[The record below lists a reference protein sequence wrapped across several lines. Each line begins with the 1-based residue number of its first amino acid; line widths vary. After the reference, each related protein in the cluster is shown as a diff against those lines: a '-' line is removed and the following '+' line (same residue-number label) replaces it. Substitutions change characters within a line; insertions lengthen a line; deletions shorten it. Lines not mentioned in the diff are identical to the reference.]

1 MEAVWCK
8 MRSMWLGGLEPG
20 FGRAQKGAAMDK
32 DRGFTLIELL
42 VVVAII
48 AVLMAILMP
57 SLQRVKKQAQAVSC
71 MSNLRQW
78 GLIWYFYTQDSEGKF
93 NRGAYNNNAAANDW
107 PVVLLPYYKDKG
119 KLALCPSATLP
130 LSAGGRFEQR
140 AWNWDQQGWGA
151 IRDKDPE
158 IKDRGSYGQDEWLC
172 NRDGANF
179 WRETTNIKKPDN
191 VPLFFDCAYLD
202 AFPIHTSAPPTV
214 KGQSDISSEMNLLCI
229 DRHSGY
235 VNYVFADFNTVRKVG
250 LKELWTLKWH
260 KNFDITGHWTTVG
273 GVQPSDWPQWMRSY
287 KDF

>member
-1 MEAVWCK
+1 MAVRLAASEPNFGHMPK
-8 MRSMWLGGLEPG
+8 GTTMR
-20 FGRAQKGAAMDK
+20 K

-48 AVLMAILMP
+48 ALLMAILMP

-71 MSNLRQW
+71 MSNLKQW
-78 GLIWYFYTQDSEGKF
+78 GLIWYFYTEDSEGKF
-93 NRGAYNNNAAANDW
+93 NIGAYGGSAAANDW
-107 PVVLLPYYKDKG
+107 PVSLLPYYKDKG

-130 LSAGGRFEQR
+130 LAAGGRFEQR
-140 AWNWDQQGWGA
+140 AWNWDKQGWGA

-158 IKDRGSYGQDEWLC
+158 IRDRGSYGQNEWLC
-172 NRDGANF
+172 NRTGDNF
-179 WRETTNIKKPDN
+179 WRETTKIKNPDN

-202 AFPIHTSAPPTV
+202 AFPNHTSAPPTT
-214 KGQSDISSEMNLLCI
+214 KGLPTTSSEMNLLCI

-260 KNFDITGHWTTVG
+260 QNFDITGVWTTVG
-273 GVQPSDWPQWMRSY
+273 GVEPSDWPQWMRSY
-287 KDF
+287 KDY

>member
-1 MEAVWCK
+1 
-8 MRSMWLGGLEPG
+8 MRT
-20 FGRAQKGAAMDK
+20 

-48 AVLMAILMP
+48 ALLMAILMP
-57 SLQRVKKQAQAVSC
+57 SLQRVKRQAHAVAC
-71 MSNLRQW
+71 TSNLRQW

-93 NRGAYNNNAAANDW
+93 NVGAYNGNAAANDW
-107 PVVLLPYYKDKG
+107 PVTLLPYYRDKG

-130 LSAGGRFEQR
+130 LASGGRFERR

-158 IKDRGSYGQDEWLC
+158 IRDRGSYGQDEWLC
-172 NRDGANF
+172 NRNGDNF
-179 WRETTNIKKPDN
+179 WRETTNIKKPTN

-202 AFPIHTSAPPTV
+202 AFPDDTSAPPAI

-260 KNFDITGHWTTVG
+260 QNFRVTGPWTTVG
-273 GVQPSDWPQWMRSY
+273 GVHPEDWPEWMRTF
-287 KDF
+287 KDY